1 MSVWPVSPGAGRI
14 EKARRA
20 PSGLIAG
27 SVSFSGPDVIATKRT
42 EDDDGS
48 TGVGRDASANT
59 TALSTPA
66 RTIEATATKRFD
78 FWIGT
83 TSTASSAA
91 RPSPVRL
98 KPDTTG
104 EVVEAAI
111 ASGS

>member
-1 MSVWPVSPGAGRI
+1 MSVWPVSAGAGRI

-27 SVSFSGPDVIATKRT
+27 SVSFRGPDVIATNRT

-48 TGVGRDASANT
+48 TGAGRDASANT

-66 RTIEATATKRFD
+66 STMEATAT
-78 FWIGT
+78 
-83 TSTASSAA
+83 
-91 RPSPVRL
+91 VRL

-104 EVVEAAI
+104 DWMEASLPWCP
-111 ASGS
+111 ASAGPTGDWM